1 MPSSDTSPALQL
13 STKTTEH
20 HGGVSFS
27 SSACCPSKDRG
38 GTDLG
43 NKVLQ
48 ICTEVSHTKASS
60 WSRKSRT
67 QGPGS
72 PCQGQSSCTHLRP
85 PPLTAVPSGCAGNLP
100 NQPGRSGRQKW
111 DLGPGSTAG
120 ARPRPEGKRSR
131 GGSPLG
137 ESHLSEHL
145 KGGFSRPREQGCGNH
160 HGPANNLLIGCH
172 FLVTSVFNPFIFG

>member
-1 MPSSDTSPALQL
+1 MGALGCPPALQL
-13 STKTTEH
+13 STETTKYR
-20 HGGVSFS
+20 GGASFS

-48 ICTEVSHTKASS
+48 ICREVSHTKASR

-72 PCQGQSSCTHLRP
+72 PCQGQGSCTPLRP
-85 PPLTAVPSGCAGNLP
+85 LPLTAAPSGCTGNTP

-111 DLGPGSTAG
+111 DRGPGSSAG
-120 ARPRPEGKRSR
+120 ARLRPEGKRSR
-131 GGSPLG
+131 GGSPRG
-137 ESHLSEHL
+137 KATSSERL
-145 KGGFSRPREQGCGNH
+145 KGGFSQPREQGRGNH
-160 HGPANNLLIGCH
+160 RGPANDLLIGCH